1 MNFVICLAVWF
12 LAATGTV
19 SHKQA
24 TFVSSFQAI
33 QLNNALFSI
42 LFFFS
47 SSFSVFNVF
56 LPLCCLSFVFTYL
69 WSVFYSCSVSF
80 LFLSF
85 SPSLGIGMKTKPVIF
100 FLQRALNISVLHFFS
115 SLFMCSLFFF
125 SQAPLMCLWIRYH
138 SVWMSSQTKMRQAAR
153 AHTHN
158 ALPLFI
164 PEASHMQS
172 HFLVCQSFLCAA
184 PPTSAHTILKN
195 EKPYLHKHLVSSGF
209 VYSFVYCI

>member
-125 SQAPLMCLWIRYH
+125 PRPLWC
-138 SVWMSSQTKMRQAAR
+138 
-153 AHTHN
+153 
-158 ALPLFI
+158 
-164 PEASHMQS
+164 
-172 HFLVCQSFLCAA
+172 VC
-184 PPTSAHTILKN
+184 
-195 EKPYLHKHLVSSGF
+195 GF
-209 VYSFVYCI
+209 VIIPFGWAHKRRCAGPHALTHTTRSLFSYQRHPICNRTF